1 MILEKWILWLQEN
14 GEIDNLYNEVGKE
27 KEGNRKEW

>member
-14 GEIDNLYNEVGKE
+14 GEIDNLYNEVGK
-27 KEGNRKEW
+27 GIAGSR